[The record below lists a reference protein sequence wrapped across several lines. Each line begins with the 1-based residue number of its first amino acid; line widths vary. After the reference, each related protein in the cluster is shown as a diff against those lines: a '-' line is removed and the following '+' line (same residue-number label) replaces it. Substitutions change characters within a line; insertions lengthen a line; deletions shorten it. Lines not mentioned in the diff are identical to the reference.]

1 MAAPERVEVS
11 GVFMFDVLGGYVKA
25 LVMVER
31 RSATSWVVQW
41 VGMMPWAW
49 ARWSF
54 AAYIGYPTPQC
65 ILGMRSTKVRSHE
78 TGATGVV
85 RGTGRER
92 VSPSSTASLISCST
106 VPLQTPFL
114 FSRSSWIPMR
124 VVSEVPHR
132 FIRAVHFVLGEEAGV
147 VGVSD

>member
-1 MAAPERVEVS
+1 MF
-11 GVFMFDVLGGYVKA
+11 VFGECMSSA

-41 VGMMPWAW
+41 VGRMPWAR

-65 ILGMRSTKVRSHE
+65 TLGMRSTKMRSHE
-78 TGATGVV
+78 NGATGVV
-85 RGTGRER
+85 RGAGRER
-92 VSPSSTASLISCST
+92 VSPCSAASLISCST
-106 VPLQTPFL
+106 GPLQTHFL
-114 FSRSSWIPMR
+114 FSRSR
-124 VVSEVPHR
+124 LDPHEGGVGGAAPVYQ
-132 FIRAVHFVLGEEAGV
+132 AVHFVLGEEAGV